1 MDTIVRVLLKEE
13 VNKQTLLLSTD
24 SIAVVHGWQGL
35 LYYCTVALD
44 FLASIVVLVKSLDYF

>member
-35 LYYCTVALD
+35 LYCTVALD